1 MENLKTFTGDMNIA
15 MADMRAAAQQA
26 VTTMNRLE
34 GLMAKA
40 ETGEGLLG
48 RLMGDAELAEGA
60 VQAVANLN
68 TLIADIQE
76 NPRRYLSFSIF

>member
-1 MENLKTFTGDMNIA
+1 MLAGTDLGTALSNAGESMENLKTFTGDMNIA

-40 ETGEGLLG
+40 ENG
-48 RLMGDAELAEGA
+48 
-60 VQAVANLN
+60 
-68 TLIADIQE
+68 
-76 NPRRYLSFSIF
+76 